1 MRTLLCYNISTDK
14 ELVNNMN
21 DKELLKTI
29 QNDIKNI
36 DKCIE
41 MCIDEEGIDY
51 LKTIQQ
57 KMREQEIKIL
67 KQMAI
72 KKALKEQQKVNYT
85 IIGSNKK

>member
-1 MRTLLCYNISTDK
+1 MSDK
-14 ELVNNMN
+14 Q
-21 DKELLKTI
+21 LLKTI

-57 KMREQEIKIL
+57 NMREQEIKIL
-67 KQMAI
+67 KRMTL
-72 KKALKEQQKVNYT
+72 KKALKEYNY
-85 IIGSNKK
+85 G

>member
-1 MRTLLCYNISTDK
+1 MS
-14 ELVNNMN
+14 

-51 LKTIQQ
+51 LKSIQQ
-57 KMREQEIKIL
+57 NMREQEIKIV
-67 KQMAI
+67 KKMAI
-72 KKALKEQQKVNYT
+72 TKALKEKQTWIKLHHT
-85 IIGSNKK
+85 IKAQSNQLTS